1 MTKTPSGE
9 TTPEEATAVDLADLS
24 ARLAMLEKSQIPIFV
39 GTAIPYLGAAIGSL
53 TGEQEVKPSFL
64 LANGAS
70 VGRTKWPQLFN
81 EYGTKY
87 GSVDSATF
95 TLPNMLGRVLVPRS
109 SAGLFAV
116 AAGTNGGVETVT
128 LDTTMIP
135 AHGHALTGTPSHTLN
150 IQSGTANIGNMT
162 AGGQGSAQA
171 PTTLQG
177 GNNALN
183 VSGGGYSAATHTH
196 IDTGHSHTL
205 AGSITAGSL
214 AVSNSTGGGGSHPNA
229 QPYLV
234 IEGWLVYAGVQ
245 AL

>member
-1 MTKTPSGE
+1 MSKAPPGE
-9 TTPEEATAVDLADLS
+9 VTPEDQTAVDIGDLA
-24 ARLAMLEKSQIPIFV
+24 ARLGVLEKTAVPLYV
-39 GTAIPYLGAAIGSL
+39 GLVLPFLGAVIASL

-81 EYGTKY
+81 EFGTKF

-95 TLPNMLGRVLVPRS
+95 NLPSMLGRVLVPRS
-109 SAGLFAV
+109 TSGDFAV
-116 AAGTNGGVETVT
+116 AAGSTGGAEQVALATAE
-128 LDTTMIP
+128 LP
-135 AHGHALTGTPSHTLN
+135 SHGHTLSGAPGSTLAV
-150 IQSGTANIGNMT
+150 QSGTANIGNMT
-162 AGGQGSAQA
+162 AGGQSSAQS

-196 IDTGHSHTL
+196 VDAGHVHALTGSVTIGTL
-205 AGSITAGSL
+205 AVGNTGSGTAHENL
-214 AVSNSTGGGGSHPNA
+214 P
-229 QPYLV
+229 PYLV
-234 IEGWLVYAGVQ
+234 IEGWLIYAGVQ